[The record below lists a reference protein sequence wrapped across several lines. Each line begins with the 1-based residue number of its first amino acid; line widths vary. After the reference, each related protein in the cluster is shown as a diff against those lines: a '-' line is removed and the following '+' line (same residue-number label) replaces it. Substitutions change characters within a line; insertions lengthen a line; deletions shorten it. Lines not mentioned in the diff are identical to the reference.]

1 MNFRIAARHGRVDRC
16 RNFLDVQFDQRPLR
30 SAQHHNGYSA
40 ASKILLVLDVF
51 VSGKENIESGP
62 LRFG

>member
-1 MNFRIAARHGRVDRC
+1 MNFRIAARHGRIDRR
-16 RNFLDVQFDQRPLR
+16 RNFLDVQSDQRPLW

-40 ASKILLVLDVF
+40 ASEVLLVLDVF
-51 VSGKENIESGP
+51 VSGKENIEPGP